1 MHKKAS
7 LFCALFHMFFIIK
20 STGLKTYYF
29 IGYYGCR
36 GFAMKIST
44 KGRYAL
50 CVMLDL
56 AEHCNE
62 GLISLKDISDRQNIS
77 KKYLEQIVALL
88 NRPGIL
94 KTVRGS
100 RGGYALART
109 PDKYTVGEIL
119 ELAEGS
125 LSPVPNLEDPSELAA
140 TADSQFLPVWQGLY
154 EVVNNYLSGITLQ
167 DILDRQM
174 EGYDYSI

>member
-1 MHKKAS
+1 M
-7 LFCALFHMFFIIK
+7 
-20 STGLKTYYF
+20 KTYF
-29 IGYYGCR
+29 SIGYYGYR
-36 GFAMKIST
+36 GLSMKIST

-56 AEHCNE
+56 AEHMDE
-62 GLISLKDISDRQNIS
+62 GAVPLKDIAERQGIS

-125 LSPVPNLEDPSELAA
+125 LSPVPNLDDPSELAA

-154 EVVNNYLSGITLQ
+154 EVVNSYLSGITLQ

-174 EGYDYSI
+174 DSFDYSI